1 MKVALLGA
9 NGQLGSDL
17 VKTRPEGIELVPLTR
32 KEVDVTDRDRVGR
45 VLSDIRPDL
54 ILNTSAYVKVDLA
67 EDEPE
72 MAFAVNAAGV
82 KNLVDVCLETDSVL
96 VHIGTDYVFDGRKLE
111 VKEPYTEEDQPNP
124 VNIYGISKY
133 AGELI
138 VRNYL

>member
-1 MKVALLGA
+1 M
-9 NGQLGSDL
+9 
-17 VKTRPEGIELVPLTR
+17 
-32 KEVDVTDRDRVGR
+32 
-45 VLSDIRPDL
+45 
-54 ILNTSAYVKVDLA
+54 DLA

-72 MAFAVNAAGV
+72 MVFAVNAAGV

-96 VHIGTDYVFDGRKLE
+96 VHIGTDYVFDGRKIE